1 MNWPFRS
8 KSNPGRELARLGAE
22 KREWQRL
29 DEHSKMLAVAQQMRR
44 ELGLPEDP
52 RLA

>member
-1 MNWPFRS
+1 MNWLPWR
-8 KSNPGRELARLGAE
+8 KRETNPGRELALMGVE
-22 KREWQRL
+22 KRKATVRETTKQI
-29 DEHSKMLAVAQQMRR
+29 RR